1 LHIAVFIENSEGE
14 EVKILDTYISTYD
27 EVEQMEIILKQAH
40 VLENVLKK
48 LVEDKAEGEKSGE

>member
-1 LHIAVFIENSEGE
+1 MHIAVFIENSEGE